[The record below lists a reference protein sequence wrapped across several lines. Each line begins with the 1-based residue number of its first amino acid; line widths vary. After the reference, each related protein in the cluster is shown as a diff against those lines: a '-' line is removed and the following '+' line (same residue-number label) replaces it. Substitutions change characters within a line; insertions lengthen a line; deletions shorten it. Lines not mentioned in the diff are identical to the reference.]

1 MASISLQNAKLFD
14 QIKTMADDLREAL
27 EKERWLSI
35 EKEKMGAYIPKHVV
49 DEITRNREAKLAL
62 GGKTVRATVL
72 FSDIQ
77 GFTRM
82 AETRE
87 PQRVVG
93 FLNEYMTA
101 MTQVIEAEGGII
113 DKFIGDG
120 IMAIFL
126 STYDG
131 DNHALRAVRAG
142 IGMQRRLAELKHAS
156 TESRPELAV
165 LQVRI
170 GINTG
175 EVVAGNIG
183 SETRMDYT
191 VVGDNVNLASRVES
205 NGRGGE
211 VHISEAVYLDVKD
224 EVKTRSLGPITVKN
238 RVQPVQVYSVDI

>member
-1 MASISLQNAKLFD
+1 
-14 QIKTMADDLREAL
+14 
-27 EKERWLSI
+27 
-35 EKEKMGAYIPKHVV
+35 MGAYIPKHVV
-49 DEITRNREAKLAL
+49 DEIEKNREQKLAL
-62 GGKTVRATVL
+62 GGKTIRATVL

-77 GFTRM
+77 GFTRL

-87 PQRVVG
+87 PQRVVS

-101 MTQVIEAEGGII
+101 MTQVIEQEGGII

-120 IMAIFL
+120 IMAIFIP
-126 STYDG
+126 TYDG

-142 IGMQRRLAELKHAS
+142 VGMQQRLVLLKAQWA
-156 TESRPELAV
+156 ESRPELV
-165 LQVRI
+165 DLQTRV
-170 GINTG
+170 GLNTG

-211 VHISEAVYLDVKD
+211 VHMSEAVYLDVKD
-224 EVKTRSLGPITVKN
+224 EVKTRNLGSITVKN
-238 RVQPVQVYSVDI
+238 RVQPVQVYAATP